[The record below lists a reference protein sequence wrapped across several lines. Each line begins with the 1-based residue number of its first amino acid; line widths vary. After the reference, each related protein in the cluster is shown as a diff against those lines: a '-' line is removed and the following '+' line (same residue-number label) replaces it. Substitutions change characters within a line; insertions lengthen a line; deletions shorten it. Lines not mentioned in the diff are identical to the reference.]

1 LKVSRVK
8 HCEVVTLSPVRVL
21 LVLITDNGR
30 VDQRNVELD
39 EVIDQDQTYRLR
51 DIVNNALVGKTL
63 TDASVELAHL
73 VDDAPLDIRHH
84 VLKVATTLIE
94 TLVEQPSDRLIMA
107 GTSNLTRVARE
118 FPEGLPKIIEAL
130 EEQVVVL
137 KLLARVPDLGNVSV
151 VIGDE
156 NEEDQ
161 LRDASVVAAGYGF
174 GTGGQVATLGGLGV
188 VGPTFMDY
196 SGTISKVSAVAQYVS
211 EILAGE

>member
-1 LKVSRVK
+1 
-8 HCEVVTLSPVRVL
+8 
-21 LVLITDNGR
+21 
-30 VDQRNVELD
+30 
-39 EVIDQDQTYRLR
+39 
-51 DIVNNALVGKTL
+51 
-63 TDASVELAHL
+63 
-73 VDDAPLDIRHH
+73 
-84 VLKVATTLIE
+84 
-94 TLVEQPSDRLIMA
+94 M
-107 GTSNLTRVARE
+107 
-118 FPEGLPKIIEAL
+118 
-130 EEQVVVL
+130 L

-174 GTGGQVATLGGLGV
+174 GTGGQAATLGGLGV